1 MDYFWEGGAGAGNNM
16 DFRRTGGGSV
26 VATEYKGGNTE
37 N

>member
-1 MDYFWEGGAGAGNNM
+1 MDYFWEGGGAGNNM

>member
-1 MDYFWEGGAGAGNNM
+1 MDYFWEGGGAGNNM
-16 DFRRTGGGSV
+16 DFRGTGGGSV

>member
-1 MDYFWEGGAGAGNNM
+1 MDYFWEGGGRANNM